1 MRRLLI
7 ILYRFKFLKRIVPS
21 IFKICIKIFNINNV
35 TIKHKKSLFLLNLKN
50 PIDREIYLKNKY
62 EKKQLNYLIKF
73 IKKKNVSIFLD
84 IGAHMGFYSINLS
97 RIVKNIYAFEPS
109 PNNYSQ
115 LKQNVSINKIRNI
128 KVFNK
133 ALSNVTKN
141 KIKMWVP
148 DKNRTGGF
156 SIPDSNDHELK
167 KYNSNKIFSII
178 SSCEKLDIY

>member
-73 IKKKNVSIFLD
+73 IKKK
-84 IGAHMGFYSINLS
+84 M
-97 RIVKNIYAFEPS
+97 
-109 PNNYSQ
+109 
-115 LKQNVSINKIRNI
+115 
-128 KVFNK
+128 
-133 ALSNVTKN
+133 
-141 KIKMWVP
+141 
-148 DKNRTGGF
+148 
-156 SIPDSNDHELK
+156 
-167 KYNSNKIFSII
+167 
-178 SSCEKLDIY
+178 